1 MSYTAS
7 FSSQLRSATSAN
19 STSTFSTFSQYLPSP
34 VVLLLPVFLF
44 LGEAALAP
52 IFTAGPSLSG
62 WSFFYILPVGITVTS
77 LLLFALFLPAG
88 GEFTRFIHRLGG
100 AYLLFH
106 LFLSLFSVGGFSL
119 RYDTSFFERLSPS
132 GHLRSELLPEF
143 DRALLIARQAD
154 PLFPRLFAFLGTA
167 FLLLF
172 LFGAADRFLFS
183 RRTEREFPLLLLLL
197 HIGGLFAVRLS
208 TLPDILLSLERI
220 TLASYVLFAFDRSN
234 RYATYAGVQAF
245 LLGSVPSARL
255 LLSFSLLYLH
265 GGALSLPD
273 LDLLLGGFSPAA
285 SLAAVSSLSALSSA
299 SSESTLPF
307 ILSPFAESLSFSVS
321 GNLVPVEDLLPSLL
335 ETLSP
340 LAPLPVR
347 ALLLLFF
354 NLLFKRTAAPFH
366 FWAPSVYGKASLP
379 SVTFLSIYTKGRRL
393 LLLFKLLSTVFGAFS
408 SITTPFLLFIGVLS
422 VLIGRIG
429 AFPAVERKPFLVYSS
444 RGHVGFRLVG
454 LALSTLDGAVASVHY
469 VVIYALT
476 SLLSWFLLLTLGRR
490 AHRVSSLASLRLN
503 DPILAL
509 LLALLFLSRSGLP
522 PLGGFFVKLDV
533 FASLLASDHLFV
545 AYALFLR
552 TVASF
557 FYYLRIVKVLFFD
570 SSSLVDLDGN
580 NSAGSL
586 QALPAFE
593 YPFGRVFIRRAVLT
607 LLVFYLTL
615 LDHSLFVVLTEVLVA
630 LFLF

>member
-1 MSYTAS
+1 MPIAS
-7 FSSQLRSATSAN
+7 SLN
-19 STSTFSTFSQYLPSP
+19 STSPFNTFRHYLPSP
-34 VVLLLPVFLF
+34 VVLLLPVVLF
-44 LGEAALAP
+44 LGEAVFESAFA
-52 IFTAGPSLSG
+52 FGPSLSG
-62 WSFFYILPVGITVTS
+62 WSFFYLLPVAITVTS

-100 AYLLFH
+100 AYLFFH
-106 LFLSLFSVGGFSL
+106 LLLSLFSVGGFSL
-119 RYDTSFFERLSPS
+119 RYDTTFFEGLISS
-132 GHLRSELLPEF
+132 GYIHSDLLPDF
-143 DRALLIARQAD
+143 DRSLLIARQSDA
-154 PLFPRLFAFLGTA
+154 LFPRLFAFLGTA

-197 HIGGLFAVRLS
+197 HIGGLLAVRLS

-255 LLSFSLLYLH
+255 LLSFSLLYLYS
-265 GGALSLPD
+265 GALSLPD
-273 LDLLLGGFSPAA
+273 LDLLLGGFSSAA
-285 SLAAVSSLSALSSA
+285 TLATISSFASVSAPTSSGLSVPFSLSNSA
-299 SSESTLPF
+299 EP
-307 ILSPFAESLSFSVS
+307 LSFALGSK
-321 GNLVPVEDLLPSLL
+321 LVAIEDLIPSLI

-366 FWAPSVYGKASLP
+366 FWAPSVYGKASLA
-379 SVTFLSIYTKGRRL
+379 SVTFLSIYTKGRSL
-393 LLLFKLLSTVFGAFS
+393 LLLFKLLSTVFAAFS
-408 SITTPFLLFIGVLS
+408 SITTPFLLIIGVLS

-454 LALSTLDGAVASVHY
+454 LAIATLDGATASVHY
-469 VVIYALT
+469 VIVYALT

-490 AHRVSSLASLRLN
+490 VHRVSALASLRLN
-503 DPILAL
+503 DPVRAL

-545 AYALFLR
+545 AYTLFLR

-570 SSSLVDLDGN
+570 SSSLTDLDGT

-586 QALPAFE
+586 QALPPFE
-593 YPFGRVFIRRAVLT
+593 YPFGRIFIRRSVLV

-615 LDHSLFVVLTEVLVA
+615 LDHSLFVVLAEVLSA
-630 LFLF
+630 LFLLFLSP